1 MNNRFKIEDL
11 TEYYDG
17 VECKRFK
24 IEDLTKYYDG
34 VESFVSDDEL
44 PDLVEI

>member
-17 VECKRFK
+17 VE
-24 IEDLTKYYDG
+24 
-34 VESFVSDDEL
+34 SFVSDDEL
-44 PDLVEI
+44 PDLEEI